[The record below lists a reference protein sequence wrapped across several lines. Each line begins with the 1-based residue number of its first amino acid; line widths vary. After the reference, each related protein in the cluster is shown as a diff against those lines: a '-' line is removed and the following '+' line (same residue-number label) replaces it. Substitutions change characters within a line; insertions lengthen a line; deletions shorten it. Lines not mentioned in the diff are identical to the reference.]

1 MAASVGRAWFEQMIV
16 AAIAEAG
23 IVEAEIAEAE
33 IAETGTVEE
42 SAEETVEVSV
52 GCRLVR
58 LGSRFVQ
65 REPSTVHKS
74 VHELHQLVG

>member
-1 MAASVGRAWFEQMIV
+1 MAATVGRAWFEQMIV

-23 IVEAEIAEAE
+23 IVEVEIAEAE

-42 SAEETVEVSV
+42 TVEVAV